1 MSLDQLA
8 QDGITGPFELADKS
22 LVEPCAELALELQEL
37 IKQNNRVLNLAG
49 KPKEYGAKI
58 NRHDEF
64 PAMQN
69 LFSDVNLQAVVA
81 EHFGTGLFLYNSV
94 FQVKKEGVG
103 ENIWHHDR
111 MFENGAAPVNL
122 FDNTNHF
129 SILFG
134 LTDLG
139 WDQGR
144 LEFVRGSHR
153 PIEGWDRKQRFCKE
167 LPESLNDRIE
177 ALTLKQGEFA
187 VFHSSIMHRSL
198 PFESGDVR
206 ISLAVRLARNGTAV
220 PEIFPTDSVKGDGA
234 YTFARM
240 KTSGV
245 LPFS

>member
-1 MSLDQLA
+1 MSVDQLA
-8 QDGITGPFELADKS
+8 RDGITGPFALADKS
-22 LVEPCAELALELQEL
+22 LVEPCAELALEIDVL
-37 IKQNNRVLNLAG
+37 IRQNNRVRKLAG
-49 KPKEYGAKI
+49 KPYEYGGKI

-69 LFSDVNLQAVVA
+69 LFADANLQAVVA

-94 FQVKKEGVG
+94 FQVKRDGVG

-111 MFENGAAPVNL
+111 MFENGAAPVDL
-122 FDNTNHF
+122 YDNSNHF

-144 LEFVRGSHR
+144 LEFVRGSHQ
-153 PIEGWDRKQRFCKE
+153 PIEGWARKQRFNKT
-167 LPESLNDRIE
+167 LPESLNDRIS

-206 ISLAVRLARNGTAV
+206 ISLAVRLARNGTVV
-220 PEIFPTDSVKGDGA
+220 PEMFPTDSVSGDGS
-234 YTFARM
+234 YTFARL
-240 KTSGV
+240 KQSGV
-245 LPFS
+245 LSFN